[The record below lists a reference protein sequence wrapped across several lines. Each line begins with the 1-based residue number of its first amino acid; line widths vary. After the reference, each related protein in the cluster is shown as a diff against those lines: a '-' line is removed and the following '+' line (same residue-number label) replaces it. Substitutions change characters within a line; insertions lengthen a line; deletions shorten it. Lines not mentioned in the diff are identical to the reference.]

1 MTITKLEFEHGKPFI
16 KQVSGFPDFICKIEY
31 KYLAYKQVST
41 GTTDGTA
48 TLLQQMISTCTYSD
62 PSASDYNSSNPYIG
76 ISSFTP
82 AKVSGM
88 FTVAY
93 DANKT
98 AWDNQI
104 NAQFDALRASNG
116 TNDDVDPDSNS
127 TGGTHFTFGTPLDE

>member
-88 FTVAY
+88 FSVAY

>member
-76 ISSFTP
+76 ITSFTP

-104 NAQFDALRASNG
+104 NAQFANLLATNG
-116 TNDDVDPDSNS
+116 TNDVVVVPGTNS
-127 TGGTHFTFGTPLDE
+127 TGETEFTFGDPLD